1 MGQVIFLLLYITNT
15 ISIDSKHSLPLRQA
29 RAVIDLAD
37 PLLPPSFPQVQS
49 GKLIMI
55 EES

>member
-1 MGQVIFLLLYITNT
+1 MGQVIFLLLHITNT
-15 ISIDSKHSLPLRQA
+15 ISIDSKHSLPFRQA
-29 RAVIDLAD
+29 GAVIDLAD
-37 PLLPPSFPQVQS
+37 SLLPPSFPQVQS